1 MTGEAIILHLAEDGP
16 PREAPQGAGDAIFAP
31 HGGVGFGDFA
41 ALAVRAFPEW
51 PVDVV
56 AVRPGDSDPR
66 DEAAPGDMTDAADYD
81 IADPAFHPFAR
92 ESLAL
97 MVAVPDRAM
106 AGSEEGSEGKGG
118 GKKG

>member
-66 DEAAPGDMTDAADYD
+66 DEAAPGDMTDRSE
-81 IADPAFHPFAR
+81 AR
-92 ESLAL
+92 
-97 MVAVPDRAM
+97 RA
-106 AGSEEGSEGKGG
+106 GKECVSTCRSRWSPYH
-118 GKKG
+118 